1 MTISDLHSLGAHVVQ
16 YYVQCTVQCGQSP
29 QPRKEKRRARAGL
42 AWQGPA
48 ASGAWWSQTP
58 PGFGGSSPSPFQQK
72 IGTRV
77 WIRRPVAVG
86 LPAFFSPLQRA
97 AVWLQLVQSTNKI
110 WPNCPLRP
118 SFRLAT
124 LPQPALPP
132 PSLAVERSRRAP
144 AHPTRSPPAP
154 SSATEDDK
162 LRHNG
167 RPQPPGVRKNRQSR
181 RLPPGRRRRAV
192 PRLPC

>member
-1 MTISDLHSLGAHVVQ
+1 MTISDLHSLGAHVVLRTG
-16 YYVQCTVQCGQSP
+16 QCTMRTESAGLA
-29 QPRKEKRRARAGL
+29 KEKRRARAGL

-48 ASGAWWSQTP
+48 ASGAGWSQAP

-72 IGTRV
+72 IGARV

-86 LPAFFSPLQRA
+86 LPAFSPLQRA
-97 AVWLQLVQSTNKI
+97 ACYLVAARSKVKI
-110 WPNCPLRP
+110 WPNCSLRP

-124 LPQPALPP
+124 LPQPALSL

-144 AHPTRSPPAP
+144 AHPTPSPPAP
-154 SSATEDDK
+154 SSATQDDK